1 MTLCDGQIVRMRDLP
16 PRLMQKLNISASAEE
31 PAETAALPEVPDKAL
46 YSLQTESASA
56 EGIGPPQRPG
66 EPFKPLKTFLRDQEV
81 VHLNRALGLSDGDKE
96 KAALLLGVSLA
107 TLYRKLAGED
117 REP

>member
-1 MTLCDGQIVRMRDLP
+1 
-16 PRLMQKLNISASAEE
+16 
-31 PAETAALPEVPDKAL
+31 
-46 YSLQTESASA
+46 
-56 EGIGPPQRPG
+56 
-66 EPFKPLKTFLRDQEV
+66 LKTFLRDQEV